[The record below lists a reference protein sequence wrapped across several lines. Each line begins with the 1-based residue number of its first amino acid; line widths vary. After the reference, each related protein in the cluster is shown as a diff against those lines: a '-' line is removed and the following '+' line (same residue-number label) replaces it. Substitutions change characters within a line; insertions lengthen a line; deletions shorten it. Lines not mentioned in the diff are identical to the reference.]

1 MRDRAPN
8 QLVAALIGVVF
19 LLLGILGFVPGVTS
33 HSGDLSFA
41 GHAGGAELFGRFQ
54 VSILHNTVHLLLGIA
69 GLASARTATGARE
82 FLTMGGVLSLAL
94 WFLGAAGAGGW
105 IPLNTADNWLH
116 FLLGI
121 GMIGLGSAAGRRAR
135 AAAV

>member
-8 QLVAALIGVVF
+8 QLVAALAGLVF
-19 LLLGILGFVPGVTS
+19 LLLGLLGFVPGVTS

-41 GHAGGAELFGRFQ
+41 GGGAKLLGRFQ
-54 VSILHNTVHLLLGIA
+54 VSILHNAVHLLLGIA
-69 GLASARTATGARE
+69 GLASARTATGARA
-82 FLTMGGVLSLAL
+82 FLTLGGVLSLAL
-94 WFLGAAGAGGW
+94 WFVGAAGAGGW

-121 GMIGLGSAAGRRAR
+121 GMIGLGSADGRGRAR